1 VCIYMTLQNI
11 VYIYIYIWHYKILC
25 IYMTLQN
32 IVYIYIWHYKILC
45 IYMTLQNIVHIYDIT
60 KYCVYIWHYKLQIK
74 LLALKINLLYLNKII
89 PILTLCLSSCLC
101 VISIELTLRALWDI
115 SLKDVCNNHFSLSC
129 WASWKSKWSWYA
141 LSNFATIS

>member
-1 VCIYMTLQNI
+1 MHSREAEKQRNHYLSHFKTSMLTITPLMWSHEKRRKIILYEYM
-11 VYIYIYIWHYKILC
+11 LC
-25 IYMTLQN
+25 FTKF
-32 IVYIYIWHYKILC
+32 WKD
-45 IYMTLQNIVHIYDIT
+45 TKDR